1 MEPEIESEMD
11 GRVRVLDVAVVSG
24 ELDLGYDADRVGGS

>member
-1 MEPEIESEMD
+1 VGPEIESEMD

-24 ELDLGYDADRVGGS
+24 ELDLGL